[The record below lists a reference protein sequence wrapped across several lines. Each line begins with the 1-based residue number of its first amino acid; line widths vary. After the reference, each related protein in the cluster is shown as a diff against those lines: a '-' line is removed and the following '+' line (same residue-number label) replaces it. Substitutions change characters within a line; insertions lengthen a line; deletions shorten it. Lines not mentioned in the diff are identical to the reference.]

1 MNLSM
6 KWLSDYVDIDVTP
19 KQFSD
24 DMTMSG
30 SKVEGY
36 ADETA
41 EIKNVV
47 VGKLLSVEPHPNADH
62 LVVCQVDVGEDA
74 PIQICTGAQNVK
86 AGDIV
91 PVAKNKSTLPGG
103 VTIRKGK
110 LRGEESNGMLCS
122 LAELGLTIH
131 DFPYADENGIFI
143 LQGEEAAAPLGTDIC
158 KAIGLDD
165 VTVEFEITPNRP
177 DCLSVTGLA
186 REAAVTYNVPL
197 RLHQPEVK
205 GCGDNIQNHLSVRV
219 ENPELC
225 PRYMAKVV
233 KNVRIGPSPR
243 WLRERLRASGM
254 RAINNIV
261 DITNYVML
269 EYGQP
274 LHAFDLK
281 HMKDGQIVVRNA
293 REGES
298 ILTLEGTERALS
310 PEMLVICDSE
320 KPSAVA
326 GVKGG
331 KYSGIYE
338 DTTTI
343 VFESANFFGPS
354 VRVTARDLGMRTE
367 SSGRYEKG
375 LDPATCLPAV
385 LRACE
390 LVELLDAGDVVDGV
404 IDIDNSNHTPRKI
417 RLEPEW
423 INRFLGTDNISE
435 EFMREKLTQLGFQL
449 DGDMIT
455 VPSYRA
461 DVEGKADIAEEI
473 ARFYGY
479 NKMPTTIIR
488 GEAAAQLTP
497 RQKFER
503 KLNELLLAQGMN
515 EIVTFSFISPK
526 YYDKIGLPADAPERR
541 SVEILNPLGED
552 TSVMRTT
559 ALPSMLEMLA
569 SNYSHRTLDV
579 RLFEMATEY
588 IPVEGQQLPYE
599 PVRLTMG
606 MYGDCDFFT
615 IKGSIE
621 TILEN
626 LGIADY
632 DFVPVKDDPTYHP
645 GRCAELVIDGD
656 AIGRFG
662 EIHPLVSERYELDAR
677 SYAARLDV
685 EKLFAHYNPDRE
697 YTPLPK
703 FPAAQRD
710 IAVVCDDDLPVLTME
725 RAVRAAAG
733 SILENIVLFDV
744 YKGSHIPAG
753 KKSVAFNL
761 VLRRADRTITD
772 EESESTVQ
780 KALAA
785 LAKLGAELRS

>member
-62 LVVCQVDVGEDA
+62 LVVCKVDVGEGA
-74 PIQICTGAQNVK
+74 PIQICTGAKNVK

-91 PVAKNKSTLPGG
+91 PVAKDGSTLPGG
-103 VTIRKGK
+103 VSIHKGE
-110 LRGEESNGMLCS
+110 LRGQESNGMLCS
-122 LAELGLTIH
+122 LGELGLTTH

-165 VTVEFEITPNRP
+165 VSVEFEITPNRP
-177 DCLSVTGLA
+177 DCLSVTGLT

-197 RLHQPEVK
+197 KLHQPEVK
-205 GCGDNIQNHLSVRV
+205 GCGEDIHNYLSVRV

-225 PRYMAKVV
+225 PRYMARVV

-293 REGES
+293 REGET
-298 ILTLEGTERALS
+298 ILTLEGVDRVLS

-331 KYSGIYE
+331 KYSGIYD

-367 SSGRYEKG
+367 SSGRY
-375 LDPATCLPAV
+375 
-385 LRACE
+385 
-390 LVELLDAGDVVDGV
+390 
-404 IDIDNSNHTPRKI
+404 
-417 RLEPEW
+417 
-423 INRFLGTDNISE
+423 
-435 EFMREKLTQLGFQL
+435 
-449 DGDMIT
+449 
-455 VPSYRA
+455 
-461 DVEGKADIAEEI
+461 
-473 ARFYGY
+473 
-479 NKMPTTIIR
+479 
-488 GEAAAQLTP
+488 
-497 RQKFER
+497 
-503 KLNELLLAQGMN
+503 
-515 EIVTFSFISPK
+515 
-526 YYDKIGLPADAPERR
+526 
-541 SVEILNPLGED
+541 
-552 TSVMRTT
+552 
-559 ALPSMLEMLA
+559 
-569 SNYSHRTLDV
+569 
-579 RLFEMATEY
+579 
-588 IPVEGQQLPYE
+588 
-599 PVRLTMG
+599 
-606 MYGDCDFFT
+606 
-615 IKGSIE
+615 
-621 TILEN
+621 
-626 LGIADY
+626 
-632 DFVPVKDDPTYHP
+632 
-645 GRCAELVIDGD
+645 
-656 AIGRFG
+656 
-662 EIHPLVSERYELDAR
+662 
-677 SYAARLDV
+677 
-685 EKLFAHYNPDRE
+685 
-697 YTPLPK
+697 
-703 FPAAQRD
+703 
-710 IAVVCDDDLPVLTME
+710 
-725 RAVRAAAG
+725 
-733 SILENIVLFDV
+733 
-744 YKGSHIPAG
+744 
-753 KKSVAFNL
+753 
-761 VLRRADRTITD
+761 
-772 EESESTVQ
+772 
-780 KALAA
+780 
-785 LAKLGAELRS
+785 

>member
-30 SKVEGY
+30 SKVEGS

-205 GCGDNIQNHLSVRV
+205 GCGDNIQNYLSVRV

-293 REGES
+293 REAKAFS
-298 ILTLEGTERALS
+298 LWRH
-310 PEMLVICDSE
+310 
-320 KPSAVA
+320 
-326 GVKGG
+326 
-331 KYSGIYE
+331 
-338 DTTTI
+338 
-343 VFESANFFGPS
+343 
-354 VRVTARDLGMRTE
+354 
-367 SSGRYEKG
+367 
-375 LDPATCLPAV
+375 
-385 LRACE
+385 RACT
-390 LVELLDAGDVVDGV
+390 LPGDAGD
-404 IDIDNSNHTPRKI
+404 
-417 RLEPEW
+417 L
-423 INRFLGTDNISE
+423 
-435 EFMREKLTQLGFQL
+435 
-449 DGDMIT
+449 
-455 VPSYRA
+455 
-461 DVEGKADIAEEI
+461 
-473 ARFYGY
+473 
-479 NKMPTTIIR
+479 
-488 GEAAAQLTP
+488 
-497 RQKFER
+497 
-503 KLNELLLAQGMN
+503 
-515 EIVTFSFISPK
+515 
-526 YYDKIGLPADAPERR
+526 
-541 SVEILNPLGED
+541 
-552 TSVMRTT
+552 
-559 ALPSMLEMLA
+559 
-569 SNYSHRTLDV
+569 
-579 RLFEMATEY
+579 
-588 IPVEGQQLPYE
+588 
-599 PVRLTMG
+599 
-606 MYGDCDFFT
+606 
-615 IKGSIE
+615 
-621 TILEN
+621 
-626 LGIADY
+626 
-632 DFVPVKDDPTYHP
+632 
-645 GRCAELVIDGD
+645 
-656 AIGRFG
+656 
-662 EIHPLVSERYELDAR
+662 
-677 SYAARLDV
+677 
-685 EKLFAHYNPDRE
+685 
-697 YTPLPK
+697 
-703 FPAAQRD
+703 
-710 IAVVCDDDLPVLTME
+710 
-725 RAVRAAAG
+725 
-733 SILENIVLFDV
+733 
-744 YKGSHIPAG
+744 
-753 KKSVAFNL
+753 
-761 VLRRADRTITD
+761 
-772 EESESTVQ
+772 
-780 KALAA
+780 
-785 LAKLGAELRS
+785 

>member
-205 GCGDNIQNHLSVRV
+205 GCGDNIQNYLRVRV

-404 IDIDNSNHTPRKI
+404 IDIDNSNHTPRQI

-449 DGDMIT
+449 NGDMIT

-662 EIHPLVSERYELDAR
+662 EIHPLVPERYELDAR

-744 YKGSHIPAG
+744 YRGSHIPAG

>member
-62 LVVCQVDVGEDA
+62 LVVCEVDVGEGA
-74 PIQICTGAQNVK
+74 PIQICTGAKNVK

-91 PVAKNKSTLPGG
+91 PVAKDGSTLPGG
-103 VTIRKGK
+103 VSIHKGE
-110 LRGEESNGMLCS
+110 LRGQESNGMLCS
-122 LAELGLTIH
+122 LGELGLTTH

-165 VTVEFEITPNRP
+165 VSVEFEITPNRP

-197 RLHQPEVK
+197 KLHQPEVK
-205 GCGDNIQNHLSVRV
+205 GCGDDIHNYLSVRV

-225 PRYMAKVV
+225 PRYMARVV

-293 REGES
+293 REGET
-298 ILTLEGTERALS
+298 ILTLEGVDRVLS

-331 KYSGIYE
+331 KYSGIYD

-385 LRACE
+385 MRACE
-390 LVELLDAGDVVDGV
+390 LVELLDAGDVVDGI
-404 IDIDNSNHTPRKI
+404 IDIDNSNHNPRQI

-423 INRFLGTDNISE
+423 INRFLGTDDISE

-479 NKMPTTIIR
+479 NKIPTTIIR

-515 EIVTFSFISPK
+515 EIATFSFISPK
-526 YYDKIGLPADAPERR
+526 YYDKIGLPADAPERH

-559 ALPSMLEMLA
+559 ALPSMLEVLA

-579 RLFEMATEY
+579 RLYEMATEY

-615 IKGSIE
+615 IKGAIE

-626 LGIADY
+626 LGIEEY
-632 DFVPVKDDPTYHP
+632 DIVPVKDDPTYHP

-656 AIGRFG
+656 PIGRFG
-662 EIHPLVSERYELDAR
+662 EIHPIVAERYELDAR

-685 EKLFAHYNPDRE
+685 EKLFAHYNPNRE

-710 IAVVCDDDLPVLTME
+710 IAVVCDDDLSVLTME
-725 RAVRAAAG
+725 RAVRAAVG
-733 SILENIVLFDV
+733 PMLEKIVLFDV

-772 EESESTVQ
+772 EESESAVQ
-780 KALAA
+780 KAVAA
-785 LAKLGAELRS
+785 LAELGAELRS

>member
-62 LVVCQVDVGEDA
+62 LVVCKVDVGEGA
-74 PIQICTGAQNVK
+74 PIQICTGAKNVK

-91 PVAKNKSTLPGG
+91 PVAKDGSTLPGG
-103 VTIRKGK
+103 VSIHKGE
-110 LRGEESNGMLCS
+110 LRGQESNGMLCS
-122 LAELGLTIH
+122 LGELGLTPH

-165 VTVEFEITPNRP
+165 VSVEFEITPNRP

-197 RLHQPEVK
+197 KLHQPEVK
-205 GCGDNIQNHLSVRV
+205 GCGDDIHNYLSVRV

-225 PRYMAKVV
+225 PRYMARVV
-233 KNVRIGPSPR
+233 KNARIGPSPR

-293 REGES
+293 REGET
-298 ILTLEGTERALS
+298 ILTLEGVDRVLS

-331 KYSGIYE
+331 KYSGIYD

-385 LRACE
+385 MRACE
-390 LVELLDAGDVVDGV
+390 LVELLDAGDVVDGI
-404 IDIDNSNHTPRKI
+404 IDIDNSNHTPRQI

-423 INRFLGTDNISE
+423 INRFLGTDDISE

-479 NKMPTTIIR
+479 NKIPTTIIR

-515 EIVTFSFISPK
+515 EIATFSFISPK
-526 YYDKIGLPADAPERR
+526 YYDKIGLPADAPERH

-559 ALPSMLEMLA
+559 ALPSMLEVLA

-579 RLFEMATEY
+579 RLYEMATEY

-615 IKGSIE
+615 IKGAIE

-626 LGIADY
+626 LGIEEY
-632 DFVPVKDDPTYHP
+632 DIVPVKDDPTYHP

-656 AIGRFG
+656 PIGRFG
-662 EIHPLVSERYELDAR
+662 EIHPIVAERYELDAR

-685 EKLFAHYNPDRE
+685 EKLFAHYNPNRE

-725 RAVRAAAG
+725 RAVRAAVG
-733 SILENIVLFDV
+733 PMLEKIVLFDV

-772 EESESTVQ
+772 EESELAVQ
-780 KALAA
+780 KAVAA
-785 LAKLGAELRS
+785 LAELGAELRS

>member
-205 GCGDNIQNHLSVRV
+205 GCGDNIQNYLSVRV

-588 IPVEGQQLPYE
+588 IPVEGHDSP
-599 PVRLTMG
+599 M
-606 MYGDCDFFT
+606 
-615 IKGSIE
+615 S
-621 TILEN
+621 
-626 LGIADY
+626 
-632 DFVPVKDDPTYHP
+632 
-645 GRCAELVIDGD
+645 RCA
-656 AIGRFG
+656 
-662 EIHPLVSERYELDAR
+662 
-677 SYAARLDV
+677 
-685 EKLFAHYNPDRE
+685 
-697 YTPLPK
+697 
-703 FPAAQRD
+703 
-710 IAVVCDDDLPVLTME
+710 
-725 RAVRAAAG
+725 
-733 SILENIVLFDV
+733 
-744 YKGSHIPAG
+744 
-753 KKSVAFNL
+753 
-761 VLRRADRTITD
+761 
-772 EESESTVQ
+772 
-780 KALAA
+780 
-785 LAKLGAELRS
+785 

>member
-62 LVVCQVDVGEDA
+62 LVVCKVDVGEGA
-74 PIQICTGAQNVK
+74 PIQICTGAKNVK

-91 PVAKNKSTLPGG
+91 PVAKDGSTLPGG
-103 VTIRKGK
+103 VSIHKGE
-110 LRGEESNGMLCS
+110 LRGQESNGMLCS
-122 LAELGLTIH
+122 LGELGLTTH

-165 VTVEFEITPNRP
+165 VSVEFEITPNRP

-197 RLHQPEVK
+197 KLHQPEVK
-205 GCGDNIQNHLSVRV
+205 GCGDDIHNYLSVRV

-225 PRYMAKVV
+225 PRYMARVV

-293 REGES
+293 REGET
-298 ILTLEGTERALS
+298 ILTLEGVDRVLS

-331 KYSGIYE
+331 KYSGIYD

-385 LRACE
+385 MRACE
-390 LVELLDAGDVVDGV
+390 LVELLDAGDVVDGI
-404 IDIDNSNHTPRKI
+404 IDIDNSNHTPRQI

-423 INRFLGTDNISE
+423 INRFLGTDDISE

-479 NKMPTTIIR
+479 NKIPTTIIR

-515 EIVTFSFISPK
+515 EIATFSFISPK
-526 YYDKIGLPADAPERR
+526 YYDKIGLPADAPRASFGGDPQPPGR
-541 SVEILNPLGED
+541 GYQCNAYH
-552 TSVMRTT
+552 RT
-559 ALPSMLEMLA
+559 ALDAGSA
-569 SNYSHRTLDV
+569 
-579 RLFEMATEY
+579 
-588 IPVEGQQLPYE
+588 GKQLQP
-599 PVRLTMG
+599 P
-606 MYGDCDFFT
+606 
-615 IKGSIE
+615 
-621 TILEN
+621 
-626 LGIADY
+626 
-632 DFVPVKDDPTYHP
+632 HP
-645 GRCAELVIDGD
+645 GC
-656 AIGRFG
+656 
-662 EIHPLVSERYELDAR
+662 P
-677 SYAARLDV
+677 
-685 EKLFAHYNPDRE
+685 
-697 YTPLPK
+697 
-703 FPAAQRD
+703 
-710 IAVVCDDDLPVLTME
+710 
-725 RAVRAAAG
+725 
-733 SILENIVLFDV
+733 
-744 YKGSHIPAG
+744 
-753 KKSVAFNL
+753 SV
-761 VLRRADRTITD
+761 
-772 EESESTVQ
+772 
-780 KALAA
+780 
-785 LAKLGAELRS
+785 

>member
-62 LVVCQVDVGEDA
+62 LVVCKVDVGEGA
-74 PIQICTGAQNVK
+74 PIQICTGAKNVK

-91 PVAKNKSTLPGG
+91 PVAKDGSTLPGG
-103 VTIRKGK
+103 VSIHKGE
-110 LRGEESNGMLCS
+110 LRGQESNGMLCS
-122 LAELGLTIH
+122 LGELGLTTH

-143 LQGEEAAAPLGTDIC
+143 LQGEETAAPLGTDIC

-165 VTVEFEITPNRP
+165 VSVEFEITPNRP

-197 RLHQPEVK
+197 KLHQPEVK
-205 GCGDNIQNHLSVRV
+205 GCGDDIHNYLSVRV

-225 PRYMAKVV
+225 PRYMARVV

-293 REGES
+293 REGET
-298 ILTLEGTERALS
+298 ILTLEGVDRVLS

-331 KYSGIYE
+331 KYSGIYD

-385 LRACE
+385 MRACE
-390 LVELLDAGDVVDGV
+390 LVELLDAGDVVDGI
-404 IDIDNSNHTPRKI
+404 IDIDNSNHTPRQI

-423 INRFLGTDNISE
+423 INRFLGTDDISE
-435 EFMREKLTQLGFQL
+435 EFMREKLTQL

-479 NKMPTTIIR
+479 NKIPTTIIR

-515 EIVTFSFISPK
+515 EIATFSFISPK
-526 YYDKIGLPADAPERR
+526 YYDKIGLPADALERH

-559 ALPSMLEMLA
+559 ALPSMLEVLA

-579 RLFEMATEY
+579 RLYEMATEY

-615 IKGSIE
+615 IKGAIE

-626 LGIADY
+626 LGIEEY
-632 DFVPVKDDPTYHP
+632 DIVPVKDDPTYHP

-656 AIGRFG
+656 PIGRFG
-662 EIHPLVSERYELDAR
+662 EIHPIVAERYELDAR

-685 EKLFAHYNPDRE
+685 EKLFAHYNPNRE

-725 RAVRAAAG
+725 RAVRAAVG
-733 SILENIVLFDV
+733 PMLEKIVLFDV

-772 EESESTVQ
+772 EESESAVQ
-780 KALAA
+780 KAVAA
-785 LAKLGAELRS
+785 LAELGAELRS

>member
-205 GCGDNIQNHLSVRV
+205 GCGDNIQNYLSVRV

-404 IDIDNSNHTPRKI
+404 IDIDNSNHTPRQI

-569 SNYSHRTLDV
+569 SNYSHRTLEV
-579 RLFEMATEY
+579 
-588 IPVEGQQLPYE
+588 QL
-599 PVRLTMG
+599 V
-606 MYGDCDFFT
+606 
-615 IKGSIE
+615 K
-621 TILEN
+621 IL
-626 LGIADY
+626 
-632 DFVPVKDDPTYHP
+632 
-645 GRCAELVIDGD
+645 R
-656 AIGRFG
+656 
-662 EIHPLVSERYELDAR
+662 
-677 SYAARLDV
+677 
-685 EKLFAHYNPDRE
+685 
-697 YTPLPK
+697 
-703 FPAAQRD
+703 
-710 IAVVCDDDLPVLTME
+710 
-725 RAVRAAAG
+725 
-733 SILENIVLFDV
+733 
-744 YKGSHIPAG
+744 
-753 KKSVAFNL
+753 
-761 VLRRADRTITD
+761 
-772 EESESTVQ
+772 
-780 KALAA
+780 
-785 LAKLGAELRS
+785 